1 LTSVKTVS
9 GVDMADTKFTTTLLT
24 SAPALPVINEDPTAG
39 FQNNYSNILRLYFN
53 QIDNFSSG
61 LNGPT
66 GGRFLDFPHI
76 SASDS
81 TNQYAPANDTPTLVK
96 WNTAVAVNGFTLNT
110 NNTATAQISG
120 IYKIDY
126 SLQVVNNANAIHE
139 MFVWLQVNGSQLANS
154 SSRFTLA
161 ARKSGSVFTFIVAY
175 SSVVFEA
182 EAGDDIGLYWATDLA
197 AQASPAVDGVF
208 LNALPVQTTPY
219 ARPASP
225 SAIGS
230 ITFLGRP

>member
-1 LTSVKTVS
+1 MIELN
-9 GVDMADTKFTTTLLT
+9 ATK
-24 SAPALPVINEDPTAG
+24 APALPLADN
-39 FQNNYSNILRLYFN
+39 QYSKSTQDRLTNILRLYFS
-53 QIDNFSSG
+53 QVDNLTSAV
-61 LNGPT
+61 LGPL
-66 GGRFLDFPHI
+66 GMQYLDAPHI

-81 TNQYAPANDTPTLVK
+81 TDQYAPGNDTPTLVK

-126 SLQVVNNANAIHE
+126 SLQVVNNSNTIHE

-182 EAGDDIGLYWATDLA
+182 EAGDEVGLYWATDLA

-208 LNALPVQTTPY
+208 LNALPAQTTTY

>member
-1 LTSVKTVS
+1 
-9 GVDMADTKFTTTLLT
+9 MPLLIPPV
-24 SAPALPVINEDPTAG
+24 APALPIAKNDYTKIYQDTFGNV
-39 FQNNYSNILRLYFN
+39 LRLYFN
-53 QIDNFSSG
+53 QIDSVNSAV
-61 LNGPT
+61 LGPM
-66 GGRFLDFPHI
+66 GMQYLDAPHI
-76 SASDS
+76 AASDS
-81 TNQYAPANDTPTLVK
+81 TNQYAPGNDTPTLVK
-96 WNTAVAVNGFTLNT
+96 WNTAEAVNGFTLNT
-110 NNTATAQISG
+110 NNTATAQVSG

-126 SLQVVNNANAIHE
+126 SLQVVNNANTIHE
-139 MFVWLQVNGSQLANS
+139 IFVWLQVNGSQLTNS
-154 SSRFTLA
+154 ASRFTLA
-161 ARKSGSVFTFIVAY
+161 ARKSGSIFSFIVAY

-182 EAGDDIGLYWATDLA
+182 EAGDDIGLWWATDLA

>member
-1 LTSVKTVS
+1 MQILSS
-9 GVDMADTKFTTTLLT
+9 PI
-24 SAPALPVINEDPTAG
+24 APALPIA
-39 FQNNYSNILRLYFN
+39 QNAYTKSHQDTFGNVLRLYFN
-53 QIDNFSSG
+53 QIDSVTSAI
-61 LNGPT
+61 LGPL
-66 GGRFLDFPHI
+66 GMQYLDAPHI

-81 TNQYAPANDTPTLVK
+81 TDQYAPGNDTPTLVK
-96 WNTAVAVNGFTLNT
+96 WDTAVAVNGFTLNT

-154 SSRFTLA
+154 ASRFTLA

-182 EAGDDIGLYWATDLA
+182 EAGDEVGLYWATDLA

-208 LNALPVQTTPY
+208 LNALPIQTTPY

>member
-1 LTSVKTVS
+1 
-9 GVDMADTKFTTTLLT
+9 MANLLIPK
-24 SAPALPVINEDPTAG
+24 SPALPLAHEKYTGAY
-39 FQNNYSNILRLYFN
+39 QNRYSSVLRLYFN
-53 QIDNFSSG
+53 QLDVVNSSV
-61 LNGPT
+61 LGPM
-66 GGRFLDFPHI
+66 GMQYLDAPHI
-76 SASDS
+76 AASDS
-81 TNQYAPANDTPTLVK
+81 TDQYAPGNNTPTLVK

-161 ARKSGSVFTFIVAY
+161 ARKSGSVFSFIVAY

-182 EAGDDIGLYWATDLA
+182 EAGDEVGLYWATDLA

>member
-1 LTSVKTVS
+1 MATVFVPKAPS
-9 GVDMADTKFTTTLLT
+9 LPLAGNDF
-24 SAPALPVINEDPTAG
+24 SAVY
-39 FQNNYSNILRLYFN
+39 QNRYSSILRLYFN
-53 QIDNFSSG
+53 QLDLVNSSV
-61 LNGPT
+61 LGPL
-66 GGRFLDFPHI
+66 GMSFLDAPHI

-81 TNQYAPANDTPTLVK
+81 TNQYAPGNDTPTLVK

-110 NNTATAQISG
+110 NNTATAQVSG

-139 MFVWLQVNGSQLANS
+139 IFVWLQVNGSQLANS

-182 EAGDDIGLYWATDLA
+182 EAGDEIGLYWATDLA